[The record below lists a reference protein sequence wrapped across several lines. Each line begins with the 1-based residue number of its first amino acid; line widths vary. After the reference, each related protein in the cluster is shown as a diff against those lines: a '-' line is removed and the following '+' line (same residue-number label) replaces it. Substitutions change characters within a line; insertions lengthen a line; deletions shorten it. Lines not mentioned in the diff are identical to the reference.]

1 MTGSGEGGGD
11 WAAPGSSAPPPG
23 WSVDQPPPV
32 YPPPPPPAPG
42 WATPPAGGG
51 QWTAY
56 PPNAFQAAPRPG
68 IIPLRPLSVGEIL
81 DGAFTAIRRYPRTVL
96 GLSAA
101 VAAIQQLLGV
111 VVELVT
117 GGFAAPTAGRFN
129 TFGTVSGLTAL
140 VINAV
145 LATALTGML
154 TLVIGDAVIA
164 RSTSA
169 RALWARLRPLM
180 WRLLLASFLA
190 ALLPWLGLVA
200 VVIGGILLWVALA
213 FTTPALVLERLTVR
227 QALGRSWRLTM
238 SSFWRVFGILLLGW
252 LLAEV
257 IRTIL
262 AIPAG
267 IIAFAAAASSLESGT
282 STIGVGAEIVI
293 RLSSFL
299 AYAITLPFWAGVV
312 SLLYI
317 DTRMR
322 TEALDVTLA
331 RAAAENPPA

>member
-1 MTGSGEGGGD
+1 
-11 WAAPGSSAPPPG
+11 
-23 WSVDQPPPV
+23 
-32 YPPPPPPAPG
+32 
-42 WATPPAGGG
+42 
-51 QWTAY
+51 
-56 PPNAFQAAPRPG
+56 
-68 IIPLRPLSVGEIL
+68 VGEIL

-101 VAAIQQLLGV
+101 VAATQQLFGV
-111 VVELVT
+111 AVELTT
-117 GGFAAPTAGRFN
+117 GGFAAPTAGRLN
-129 TFGTVSGLTAL
+129 TFSTVSGLTAL

-145 LATALTGML
+145 LATAVTGVL
-154 TLVIGDAVIA
+154 TLVIGDAVIGRTATA
-164 RSTSA
+164 RSVWS
-169 RALWARLRPLM
+169 RVRPLL

-200 VVIGGILLWVALA
+200 VIVGGILLWVALA
-213 FTTPALVLERLTVR
+213 FTTPALTLERLTVR

-252 LLAEV
+252 LLSEV

-267 IIAFAAAASSLESGT
+267 IIAFAAAAHSLESG
-282 STIGVGAEIVI
+282 SASPIGLGAEIAI
-293 RLSSFL
+293 RLTSFI

-312 SLLYI
+312 ALLYI

-331 RAAAENPPA
+331 RAASENPPA